1 LQQVSPVHVS
11 PVFVVDTSVTLARG
25 LREEAWAGV
34 AEMSTWSG
42 DASQTFPAGRR
53 QFVVRVIQAV
63 HGAIGATLAVI
74 VGRALGGPVVQAG
87 GSERWLPA
95 AELSRLEDGRP
106 TTVSLRVVRRDGMTD
121 VVDRRV
127 VYLVRRGETVRALD
141 STCTHLGCRTA
152 FNTASSCIECPCHGG
167 VFDAHGAVIGGPPP
181 SPLKT
186 LATRLD
192 GTRVLVQV

>member
-1 LQQVSPVHVS
+1 
-11 PVFVVDTSVTLARG
+11 
-25 LREEAWAGV
+25 
-34 AEMSTWSG
+34 MSTWTG

-74 VGRALGGPVVQAG
+74 VGRALGGPAAEAG

-106 TTVSLRVVRRDGMTD
+106 TTVTLRVVRRDGMTD

-127 VYLVRRGETVRALD
+127 VYLVRHGDTVRALD

-152 FNTASSCIECPCHGG
+152 YNTASSCIECPCHGG
-167 VFDAHGAVIGGPPP
+167 VFDAEGAVIGGPPP